1 MRCPS
6 CGEGIFVL
14 PASPLPEPVAVAPER
29 SARARTA
36 IAARADVAEGP
47 IELKDPA
54 QRTVDIVEPDDLAVE
69 AEIIRDDEVAGEA
82 SPAPDGGA
90 RDDVDRAGPEKPAA
104 LTGQNINA
112 RSRPRRPSPRP
123 AEPEVRASSAPAEST
138 AKPSP
143 RSTPTTGR
151 PEAARRRQAT
161 TLDPGPGARLPLAET
176 MAGTSDLA
184 QPRTARGFGRRPL
197 LVLAC
202 VALLALGAFAWTTW
216 RQRWENLPQVVRIG
230 RTEGIAA
237 LEEGKFDHANQLL
250 SAAREA
256 VDALGGAVEGAE
268 EVRHAADEASI
279 LVNLLTDSLESLL
292 DEAARTSP
300 QAWADRFDTMYKG
313 RAVVIDA
320 TITATPD
327 TPGSNRYE
335 LDYLVLAAGQ
345 GAREQRYAR
354 IDLSGFE
361 VITLADRKVGDQ
373 VVFGAR
379 LAAFQYGPEAKQ
391 WTIRFEPKSG
401 VSIKHFKALESLGWP
416 SGSSYPDDSP
426 EGLDQP

>member
-1 MRCPS
+1 M
-6 CGEGIFVL
+6 L
-14 PASPLPEPVAVAPER
+14 
-29 SARARTA
+29 
-36 IAARADVAEGP
+36 
-47 IELKDPA
+47 
-54 QRTVDIVEPDDLAVE
+54 DLAPGDPPHGRQ
-69 AEIIRDDEVAGEA
+69 IQKCGPRL
-82 SPAPDGGA
+82 
-90 RDDVDRAGPEKPAA
+90 RAAA
-104 LTGQNINA
+104 
-112 RSRPRRPSPRP
+112 
-123 AEPEVRASSAPAEST
+123 ST

-143 RSTPTTGR
+143 RATPTTGR
-151 PEAARRRQAT
+151 PRPPADGRRRRSIRGRG
-161 TLDPGPGARLPLAET
+161 LDSRSAKT

-184 QPRTARGFGRRPL
+184 QPRTTRGFGRRPL

-202 VALLALGAFAWTTW
+202 VALLALGTFAWTTW

-268 EVRHAADEASI
+268 EVRHAADEATI

-300 QAWADRFDTMYKG
+300 QAWAGRFDTMYKG

-345 GAREQRYAR
+345 ELGNNAMPGSIY
-354 IDLSGFE
+354 
-361 VITLADRKVGDQ
+361 
-373 VVFGAR
+373 
-379 LAAFQYGPEAKQ
+379 P
-391 WTIRFEPKSG
+391 
-401 VSIKHFKALESLGWP
+401 VSR
-416 SGSSYPDDSP
+416 
-426 EGLDQP
+426 

>member
-1 MRCPS
+1 
-6 CGEGIFVL
+6 
-14 PASPLPEPVAVAPER
+14 
-29 SARARTA
+29 
-36 IAARADVAEGP
+36 
-47 IELKDPA
+47 
-54 QRTVDIVEPDDLAVE
+54 
-69 AEIIRDDEVAGEA
+69 
-82 SPAPDGGA
+82 
-90 RDDVDRAGPEKPAA
+90 
-104 LTGQNINA
+104 
-112 RSRPRRPSPRP
+112 
-123 AEPEVRASSAPAEST
+123 
-138 AKPSP
+138 
-143 RSTPTTGR
+143 
-151 PEAARRRQAT
+151 
-161 TLDPGPGARLPLAET
+161 

-184 QPRTARGFGRRPL
+184 QPRTARGFGRRPF

-202 VALLALGAFAWTTW
+202 VALLALGTFAWTTW

-230 RTEGIAA
+230 RIEGIAA

-379 LAAFQYGPEAKQ
+379 LAAFQYDPEAKQ